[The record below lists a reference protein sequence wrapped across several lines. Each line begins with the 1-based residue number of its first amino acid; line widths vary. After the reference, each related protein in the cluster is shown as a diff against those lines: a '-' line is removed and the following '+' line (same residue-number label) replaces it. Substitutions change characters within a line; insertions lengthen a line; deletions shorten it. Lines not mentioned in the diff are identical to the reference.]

1 MEHQAPF
8 EVVPVDQTDTRAKDL
23 SDYEAGNYHRA
34 LDWWCQAAMRVSR
47 GGEYPSRR
55 DIEFSYQYHGISSLS
70 PAAEFERDVR
80 DAKRIRAAVHRDTG
94 TYRAACNSRL
104 FGRRFEEITAPRG
117 K

>member
-8 EVVPVDQTDTRAKDL
+8 EVAPVDQTDTRAKDL

-34 LDWWCQAAMRVSR
+34 LDWWCQAALRVSR

-55 DIEFSYQYHGISSLS
+55 DIEFAWQFFGVSLED
-70 PAAEFERDVR
+70 ANVAFQEDVC

-104 FGRRFEEITAPRG
+104 FGKRFEEITAPRG